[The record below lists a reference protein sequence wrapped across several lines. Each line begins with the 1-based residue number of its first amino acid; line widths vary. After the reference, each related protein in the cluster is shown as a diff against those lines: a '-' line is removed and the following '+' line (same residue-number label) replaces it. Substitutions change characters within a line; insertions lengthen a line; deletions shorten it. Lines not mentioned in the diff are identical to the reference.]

1 MTAYAAPLAEL
12 RFAIEEIAGLPEL
25 ARLPAFADATPD
37 LVETVLAEAGK
48 LAAGVLDP
56 LNQPGDRE
64 GCRLENGVVVLPG
77 GFAEAYRT
85 FAAGGWNAVPFDPA
99 FGGQGLPWS
108 LQTALH
114 EMWAAANLSFSLCPM
129 LTQGVIE
136 LLQAH
141 GSPAQKAAY
150 LPKLIEGRWAGTMN
164 LTEPQAGSDL
174 GALKT
179 RARREGERY
188 RITGQKIFITYGE
201 HELAENIVHMV
212 LARLEDAP
220 PGVRGISLFL
230 VPKLLPGEG
239 GPARNDLRCVA
250 LERKLGIHA
259 SPTCV
264 MAYGDDDGAVGEL
277 VGEANRGLE
286 YMFTMMNNARLG
298 VGIQGIAVA
307 DRAYQRAVAYARGR
321 IQSRAAGAREP
332 APVPIIR
339 HPDVRRM
346 LMTMRALTEAA
357 RALAFQAAGALD
369 RARHAAD
376 PAERARQ
383 QARVDLLIPVVKA
396 WSTDIGVEVASLGI
410 QVHGGMGFIEEPGA
424 AQHLRDARIT
434 PIYEGT
440 NGIQANDLVGRK
452 LARDGGAAMRDYLV
466 ELKREAAAAP
476 ADLTPRLAAGIAA
489 LERAADHLVRTY
501 PEAVETAL
509 AGATPFLRL
518 LGTVAGGVLLA
529 RSAGIVAARRAAGAG
544 DADFLAAK
552 EATARFYAD
561 NILPLAGGLAEVVT
575 AGGPST
581 LALDEDAF

>member
-12 RFAIEEIAGLPEL
+12 RFALDEIAGLPEL
-25 ARLPAFADATPD
+25 AALPAFAEATPD
-37 LVETVLAEAGK
+37 LVGSVLEEAGK
-48 LAAGVLDP
+48 LAAGALAP
-56 LNQPGDRE
+56 LNQTGDRE
-64 GCRLENGVVVLPG
+64 GCRLENGQVVLPE

-85 FAAGGWNAVPFDPA
+85 FTEGGWNAVPFDPE

-108 LQTALH
+108 LQVALQ
-114 EMWAAANLSFSLCPM
+114 EMWASANLSFSLCPL

-136 LLQAH
+136 LLQSH
-141 GSPAQKAAY
+141 GSAAQKAAY
-150 LPKLIEGRWAGTMN
+150 LPALIEGRWSGTMN
-164 LTEPQAGSDL
+164 LTEPQAGTDL
-174 GALKT
+174 GMLKT
-179 RARREGERY
+179 RARRDGDRF

-201 HELAENIVHMV
+201 HEIAENIVHLV

-239 GPARNDLRCVA
+239 GPVRNDLRCVA

-264 MAYGDDDGAVGEL
+264 MAYGDDGGAVGEL

-298 VGIQGIAVA
+298 VGIQGIAIA
-307 DRAYQRAVAYARGR
+307 ERATQGAVAYARAR
-321 IQSRAAGAREP
+321 IQSRAAGARDT

-369 RARHAAD
+369 RAKHAAD

-410 QVHGGMGFIEEPGA
+410 QVHGGMGFIEQSGA
-424 AQHLRDARIT
+424 AQHYRDARIT

-440 NGIQANDLVGRK
+440 NGIQANDLLGRK
-452 LARDGGAAMRDYLV
+452 LARDGGAAFRTYVEELRRD
-466 ELKREAAAAP
+466 AAAAP
-476 ADLTPRLAAGIAA
+476 AELAPRLEAGIAA
-489 LERAADHLVRTY
+489 LERAAASLLQAW
-501 PEAVETAL
+501 PSSVETAL

-518 LGTVAGGVLLA
+518 FGTVAGGVLLA
-529 RSAGIVAARRAAGAG
+529 SSAATAAARQ
-544 DADFLAAK
+544 ADGKTSASFAAAK
-552 EATARFYAD
+552 AATARFYAA
-561 NILPLAGGLAEVVT
+561 NILPLASGLAEIVT
-575 AGGPST
+575 GGGDST
-581 LALDEDAF
+581 LSLAEDAF